1 MRTSHV
7 GSFPL
12 TYSRENIARVLRDLH
27 SIGLDVPPYPQ
38 LTSFI
43 DIYLKPLE
51 DLGIVYSKRGFY
63 FSTPRNLEVSPP
75 RIRVEDAE
83 VAIEVISREKLVFK
97 GLRSPITGVFTLASR
112 LYLDENISKGLQ
124 ATALAHR
131 DIVEGFFKEFVAGLA
146 RYMRSLGYTVIFFDE
161 PSLTLFIGRRVLY
174 GWSEESV
181 IEVLSHVARAAG
193 DAEVGVHVCG
203 QVNPKII
210 EILAR
215 VDKVKYLNFEFYS
228 TPTNIELINREVL
241 EKCDKFIAPGVAS
254 TKSVNVESVD
264 EILTLLRKV
273 YEKAG
278 GRIDLISA
286 DCGFGGLR
294 GALGNEEQEYKVS
307 IEKLKNIVEAVKIFE
322 RRGS

>member
-38 LTSFI
+38 LRSFI

-51 DLGIVYSKRGFY
+51 DLGIVYSRRGFY
-63 FSTPRNLEVSPP
+63 FSTPRSLEVSPP

-83 VAIEVISREKLVFK
+83 LAVEVVSRERLAFK
-97 GLRSPITGVFTLASR
+97 GLRGPITGVFTLASR
-112 LYLDENISKGLQ
+112 LYLDEDVSKGLQ

-131 DIVEGFFKEFVAGLA
+131 DVVESFFKEFVAGIA

-181 IEVLSHVARAAG
+181 IEVLSHVTKAAG
-193 DAEVGVHVCG
+193 DADVGVHVCG

-215 VDKVKYLNFEFYS
+215 ADKVKYLNFEFYS

-241 EKCDKFIAPGVAS
+241 EKYDKFIAPGVAS
-254 TKSVNVESVD
+254 TKSVNVESID

-278 GRIDLISA
+278 GRIDLVSA

-294 GALGNEEQEYKVS
+294 GALGNEEQEYRVS
-307 IEKLKNIVEAVKIFE
+307 IEKLKNIVEAVKIFG
-322 RRGS
+322 R